1 MIQTDALPM
10 RPSVRAERSV
20 PSSLAVL
27 IEVPDVKASGPLR
40 GRRRVADPQHDWRRF
55 SRPSR
60 RRLRREVRVAG
71 CTLLAFLPLVC
82 VCTLGWLSR
91 SNQVLAASIS
101 NETALPQVQLT
112 VQDRIERA
120 QPANSNSAVGN
131 SLGLPSVVV
140 LTIEPAVVAPGFDRE
155 VPVVLPGYVLPDDS
169 LEESSHEGS

>member
-27 IEVPDVKASGPLR
+27 IEVPDVKASGPSR
-40 GRRRVADPQHDWRRF
+40 GRRRVADPQHDWRRL

-82 VCTLGWLSR
+82 VCTLGWLSSR

-101 NETALPQVQLT
+101 NETAGSQVQLT

-120 QPANSNSAVGN
+120 SRPIPT
-131 SLGLPSVVV
+131 L
-140 LTIEPAVVAPGFDRE
+140 R
-155 VPVVLPGYVLPDDS
+155 
-169 LEESSHEGS
+169 

>member
-40 GRRRVADPQHDWRRF
+40 GRRRVADPQHVRRRF

-101 NETALPQVQLT
+101 NETAGSHVQLA
-112 VQDRIERA
+112 VHDRIDRA
-120 QPANSNSAVGN
+120 ELASATVADPF
-131 SLGLPSVVV
+131 GLPSAFV
-140 LTIEPAVVAPGFDRE
+140 LTIEPAVVAPGLDRE